1 MRRGVVR
8 PMACPEA
15 SARWLAGNKW
25 REAAAEGAGDGDEA
39 QQSLRREVNYSLH
52 LYTLASNSCMDL
64 KTTAS
69 EQVAFDGAATTGG
82 IRTFGK
88 QKERTDASKSKGTV
102 DYTETLDDEQ
112 NLVTSISTEVT
123 STEVTG
129 VGENS
134 VGLTNNAVIVK
145 KKKEYEDPWDYN
157 SYYPTTI
164 PFRRPNS
171 GDPEELDKAEFEEAP
186 EYDENS
192 LLSAS
197 ELGLLDQDDNTRMLF
212 FKFPSILPGYKS
224 SPPSETSK
232 GKEIAHSSSRASKG
246 KEISESSEN
255 PVSGDPSKT
264 SESSKISG
272 LEDLPKGYIGKMLV
286 YKSGDVKLKL
296 GDILYDVSPGCA
308 CIVSRHVMAMNTDDR
323 HCSYLGD
330 VNQRAVVTPE
340 VDSLLDMI

>member
-1 MRRGVVR
+1 MPSGCSSQLRKRADASLSNLTERDQFVDCEFTAKQRLRVLA
-8 PMACPEA
+8 MATKLNNLSDA
-15 SARWLAGNKW
+15 KL
-25 REAAAEGAGDGDEA
+25 
-39 QQSLRREVNYSLH
+39 
-52 LYTLASNSCMDL
+52 M
-64 KTTAS
+64 
-69 EQVAFDGAATTGG
+69 
-82 IRTFGK
+82 TFGK
-88 QKERTDASKSKGTV
+88 QKERTDGRSDASKSKGTV
-102 DYTETLDDEQ
+102 DSTETLDDEQ
-112 NLVTSISTEVT
+112 NLVTSISTELT

-145 KKKEYEDPWDYN
+145 KKKEYEDPWD
-157 SYYPTTI
+157 
-164 PFRRPNS
+164 
-171 GDPEELDKAEFEEAP
+171 
-186 EYDENS
+186 
-192 LLSAS
+192 
-197 ELGLLDQDDNTRMLF
+197 QDDNTRMLF

-224 SPPSETSK
+224 TPPSETSK
-232 GKEIAHSSSRASKG
+232 GKEIADSSSRASKG

-255 PVSGDPSKT
+255 RASGDPSKT

-296 GDILYDVSPGCA
+296 GDVLCDVSPGCA